1 MFNSSTDEKY
11 QVKTSECDIT
21 NPRQYFNTNLPDF
34 IEMSCIYSS
43 QDNSGPYTYNWDG
56 MNKRTKTNW
65 FGGSN
70 AMIKLIKGFG
80 FFLI

>member
-1 MFNSSTDEKY
+1 MYLF
-11 QVKTSECDIT
+11 
-21 NPRQYFNTNLPDF
+21 P
-34 IEMSCIYSS
+34 S

-80 FFLI
+80 FFSNLGYLEQTNYAHKSSNLSDRT